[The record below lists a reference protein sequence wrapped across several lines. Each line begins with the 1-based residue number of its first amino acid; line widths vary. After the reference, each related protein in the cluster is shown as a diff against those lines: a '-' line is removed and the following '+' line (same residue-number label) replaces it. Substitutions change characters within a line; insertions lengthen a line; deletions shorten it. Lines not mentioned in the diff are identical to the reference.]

1 MNRQTNDDKL
11 IARLQGEF
19 RESLD
24 SVSELDRARLRR
36 ARRNALAASGSRR
49 PWRHLALAASLTLMA
64 LLLLP
69 MNADR
74 GPVTD
79 ATRVAGGGS
88 TVSDL
93 EILLAE
99 EELRFYENLD
109 FYVWLDAALPRERGN
124 AD

>member
-1 MNRQTNDDKL
+1 MSERIDDKL

-24 SVSELDRARLRR
+24 SVSEFDRARLRR
-36 ARRNALAASGSRR
+36 ARRNALAMHRSRR
-49 PWRHLALAASLTLMA
+49 PWRHLALAASLALMA
-64 LLLLP
+64 LMLLP
-69 MNADR
+69 MSIDR
-74 GPVTD
+74 EPVTD
-79 ATRVAGGGS
+79 TTRVADGGS

-109 FYVWLDAALPRERGN
+109 FYVWLEAALPRERGN